1 MFRFTFSACWSVYL
15 LFISLKMNISQK
27 FFFQEKNS
35 LCQSVSDVSV
45 LYAHALLFQISQM
58 IPDMGQVIHP
68 HVPADL
74 SFVIDLL
81 GQE

>member
-1 MFRFTFSACWSVYL
+1 
-15 LFISLKMNISQK
+15 MNISQK

-81 GQE
+81 GQEWPMLGCKHGCGHGKDM